1 MSKQNCWE
9 FKKCGR
15 EKGGSKVHELGV
27 CPAESFVSAD
37 GFCEGK
43 NGGRACVY
51 ITGTF
56 CSGTIQGTHKE
67 KEKECSKCD
76 FYNVLRNEHG
86 AKMSVLT
93 FIEYVK
99 EKHTKK
105 VINK

>member
-1 MSKQNCWE
+1 MNKKNCWE
-9 FKKCGR
+9 YKKCGR
-15 EKGGSKVHELGV
+15 EEGGSKVYELGI
-27 CPAESFVSAD
+27 CPATTFTQAD

-56 CSGTIQGTHKE
+56 CSGTIQGTYKN

-86 AKMSVLT
+86 SDLSALK
-93 FIEYVK
+93 FINYVK
-99 EKHTKK
+99 QKS
-105 VINK
+105 NKEVKI